1 MNILISLILST
12 IILYYKYK
20 EINLDQEKNERWL
33 LSKEIQI

>member
-12 IILYYKYK
+12 IILYNNYK